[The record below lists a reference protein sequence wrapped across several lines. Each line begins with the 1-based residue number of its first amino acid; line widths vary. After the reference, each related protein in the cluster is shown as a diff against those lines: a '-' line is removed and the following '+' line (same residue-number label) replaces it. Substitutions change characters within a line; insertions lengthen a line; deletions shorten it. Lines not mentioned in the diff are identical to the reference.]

1 MSRLTKT
8 EQETVINFNVAE
20 TEAVVYTRDRAVMRK
35 LDSLVT
41 ELPSVYRCVKA
52 TDIDKTYV
60 MPKQYVSYRKPRRIT
75 NNRKKQIREQ
85 MISINA
91 KRRKC

>member
-41 ELPSVYRCVKA
+41 EFPSVYRCVKE

-60 MPKQYVSYRKPRRIT
+60 MPKNCISYRGKRHLNEAQREAARERI
-75 NNRKKQIREQ
+75 NK
-85 MISINA
+85 IN
-91 KRRKC
+91 KNKDT

>member
-1 MSRLTKT
+1 MSRLTKA

-41 ELPSVYRCVKA
+41 EFPSVYKCVKA
-52 TDIDKTYV
+52 TDIDKTYA

-75 NNRKKQIREQ
+75 TARRKQIQKQ
-85 MISINA
+85 MQDINNA
-91 KRRKC
+91 K

>member
-20 TEAVVYTRDRAVMRK
+20 TEAVVFTRDRAVMRK

-41 ELPSVYRCVKA
+41 EFPSVYRCIKA
-52 TDIDKTYV
+52 TE
-60 MPKQYVSYRKPRRIT
+60 YRQDLCYAQTVR
-75 NNRKKQIREQ
+75 
-85 MISINA
+85 
-91 KRRKC
+91 

>member
-1 MSRLTKT
+1 M
-8 EQETVINFNVAE
+8 INFNVAE

-41 ELPSVYRCVKA
+41 EFPSVYRCVKA

-60 MPKQYVSYRKPRRIT
+60 MPKQYVSYRKTRRIT